1 MELLTPKEAA
11 VVLKLS
17 TATITRCRKRGAP
30 VHAWGSTGRSY
41 RINIPEFVAW
51 MEAQGK
57 VEEQPKMGASLKV
70 MDMAEAR
77 RAHVRALGKG
87 GLNHAAV

>member
-11 VVLKLS
+11 VVLKMS

-30 VHAWGSTGRSY
+30 VHAWGSTGTRY

-51 MEAQGK
+51 METQGK
-57 VEEQPKMGASLKV
+57 EEEQPKLSV
-70 MDMAEAR
+70 VPHVTDMAEAR
-77 RAHVRALGKG
+77 RVHVMALGKG
-87 GLNHAAV
+87 GLKHAAV